1 MRAMPYPRERAPRG
15 RRPRLAR
22 PLRAAAPGAL
32 AVVLAIACTQERS
45 DPRRD
50 PDADPSAVRR
60 APLPDEQPSMAE
72 PIRTPQG
79 PLAIEEVAKYP
90 LPGTAIA
97 GAFQWSPDGRWLT
110 SLDSADG
117 SLVRQ
122 LWVEPVDGS
131 APRRVMFEPQDGGAT
146 EENLSPEEKLQ
157 RERRRERS
165 LGVTQYA
172 WAKDAARVLVPL
184 RGDLWVQDG
193 PDAAPRKL
201 VDTEGGPALDPAL
214 SRDGQHLAWVQDAE
228 LYTVPVAGGTPRQ
241 LTHGARGTGKT
252 HGLAEYIAQEEMGR
266 HRGFW
271 WSHDGERIAYT
282 EVDETHIP
290 SYRIAHQ
297 GRPDPLSHEDH
308 GYPFAGQP
316 NAKVRL
322 GVVPRTGGATVWMEL
337 GLEGEVPTDD
347 LYLARVDWLPDG
359 GLVAQIENREQT
371 RLDLVR
377 FDPRSGARTL
387 LLSERSDVWINLHDD
402 FRALEASAGEL
413 AGAFLWASEKTG
425 FRHLYLHDRQGK
437 ELRALTSGEWM
448 IDGVAGVDEAGGHV
462 YFTATKDGATEQHLY
477 RVPLAGGELV
487 RLTSEPGMHGIAMSP
502 DCTTFVDTWSDLS
515 SPPRITLRSAKDGAI
530 VRELPVTPDPRVSE
544 LGLRPPRLVTL
555 RSRDG
560 VELHGALYEP
570 PPELQG
576 GGSPAGPPWP
586 AIVSVYG
593 GPHAQRVTRSWGMTV
608 DMRAQYLASLGFL
621 VFKLDNRGSA
631 RRGLAFE
638 GAIRHDMGNLE
649 VQDQVDGVRW
659 LASQGLADPAR
670 VGIYG
675 WSYGGY
681 MAAMA
686 LARAPETFKA
696 AVAGAPVTSWD
707 GYDTHY
713 TERYMG
719 TPASNP
725 AGYASSSVLTH
736 VANIS
741 GALMIVHGLI
751 DENVHFRHAA
761 RLIDA
766 LVKARKPHD
775 LMLFPDERH
784 MPRSEADRVYME
796 ERMRDFF
803 VQELGPTALVKG

>member
-1 MRAMPYPRERAPRG
+1 MRAMPHLRAPATRD
-15 RRPRLAR
+15 RRSCLAR
-22 PLRAAAPGAL
+22 SAARTSGGAL
-32 AVVLAIACTQERS
+32 GALFLASALACTQERA
-45 DPRRD
+45 DPRDAPSPVAVTD
-50 PDADPSAVRR
+50 PRPVPPPMPDPI
-60 APLPDEQPSMAE
+60 Q
-72 PIRTPQG
+72 TPQG
-79 PLAIEEVAKYP
+79 TLPIEEVAKYP

-97 GAFQWSPDGRWLT
+97 GTFHFSPDGTWLT
-110 SLDSADG
+110 SLDSPDR

-122 LWVEPVDGS
+122 LYVEPVDGS
-131 APRRVMFEPQDGGAT
+131 APRRVMFEPPEGGAT

-157 RERRRERS
+157 RERKRERA

-172 WAKDAARVLVPL
+172 WAKAAPRVLVPL

-193 PDAAPRKL
+193 PDGTPRKV
-201 VDTEGGPALDPAL
+201 VDAEGSPALDPLL
-214 SRDGQHLAWVQDAE
+214 SRDGKHLAWVQDAE
-228 LYTVPVAGGTPRQ
+228 LYVVDVDGGAEPRQ
-241 LTHGARGTGKT
+241 LTTGARGTGKT
-252 HGLAEYIAQEEMGR
+252 HGLAEYIAQEEMDR

-271 WSHDGERIAYT
+271 WSHDGERLAYT

-290 SYRIAHQ
+290 IYRIQHQ

-308 GYPFAGQP
+308 GYPFAGQA

-322 GVVPRTGGATVWMEL
+322 GVVPRAGGKTVWMEL
-337 GLEGEVPTDD
+337 GLDGLEVGDD
-347 LYLARVDWLPDG
+347 LYLARVHWLPDG
-359 GLVAQIENREQT
+359 GLAAQLENREQT

-377 FDPRSGARTL
+377 FDPRTGARTL
-387 LLSERSDVWINLHDD
+387 LLSERSEVWVNLHND
-402 FRALEASAGEL
+402 FRALESGQGEL
-413 AGAFLWASEKTG
+413 SGGFLWASEKTG
-425 FRHLYLHDRQGK
+425 FRHLYLHDAQGK

-448 IDGVAGVDEAGGHV
+448 VDGVVGLDEAGGHV
-462 YFTATKDGATEQHLY
+462 YFVGTKDGPTEQHLY
-477 RVPLAGGELV
+477 RVPLAGGEIV
-487 RLTSEPGMHGIAMSP
+487 RLTPEPGMHGIAMSD
-502 DCTTFVDTWSDLS
+502 DCRHFVDTHGTLEA
-515 SPPRITLRSAKDGAI
+515 PPRITLRKADGTI
-530 VRELPVTPDPRVSE
+530 VRELPIEPDPRVAQ
-544 LGLRPPRLVTL
+544 LHLRPPRLVTL
-555 RSRDG
+555 TSRDG
-560 VELHGALYEP
+560 VELHGAIYEP
-570 PPELQG
+570 QPAP
-576 GGSPAGPPWP
+576 GSGPPWP

-608 DMRAQYLASLGFL
+608 DMRAQYLAGLGLL

-638 GAIRHDMGNLE
+638 GAIKHDLGNLE

-659 LASQGLADPAR
+659 LVDQGLVDPAR

-696 AVAGAPVTSWD
+696 AVAGAPVASWD

-719 TPASNP
+719 TPQSNP
-725 AGYASSSVLTH
+725 DGYASSSVLTH
-736 VANIS
+736 VPNIR
-741 GALMIVHGLI
+741 GELMVVHGLI

-766 LVKARKPHD
+766 LVKARKPHE

-803 VQELGPTALVKG
+803 VEQLGPVALVQG

>member
-1 MRAMPYPRERAPRG
+1 M
-15 RRPRLAR
+15 
-22 PLRAAAPGAL
+22 AAPGAL
-32 AVVLAIACTQERS
+32 ALVLALACTQERA
-45 DPRRD
+45 DPRID
-50 PDADPSAVRR
+50 PRMPAGTMPHPGE
-60 APLPDEQPSMAE
+60 PLPHEPPTMSE
-72 PIRTPQG
+72 PIRTPEG
-79 PLAIEEVAKYP
+79 ALPIEEVAKYP
-90 LPGTAIA
+90 QPGTAIA
-97 GAFQWSPDGRWLT
+97 GSFQWSPDGRWLT

-131 APRRVMFEPQDGGAT
+131 APRRVMFEPPEGGAT

-157 RERRRERS
+157 RERKRQLA
-165 LGVTQYA
+165 LGVTDYA
-172 WAKDAARVLVPL
+172 WAKEASRVLIPL

-193 PDAAPRKL
+193 PDAAPRKV
-201 VDTEGGPALDPAL
+201 VDTEGSPALDPVL
-214 SRDGQHLAWVQDAE
+214 SRDGKHLAWVQDAE
-228 LYTVPVAGGTPRQ
+228 LYAVEVDGGTPRQ
-241 LTHGARGTGKT
+241 LTSGARGSGKT
-252 HGLAEYIAQEEMGR
+252 HGLAEYIAQEEMDR

-271 WSHDGERIAYT
+271 WSHDGERLAYV

-290 SYRIAHQ
+290 TYRIQHQ

-308 GYPFAGQP
+308 GYPFAGQQ

-322 GVVPRTGGATVWMEL
+322 GVVPRRGGATVWMDV
-337 GLEGEVPTDD
+337 GLDGLPATDD

-359 GLVAQIENREQT
+359 GLAAQIQNREQT

-377 FDPRSGARTL
+377 FDPRTGARTL
-387 LLSERSDVWINLHDD
+387 LLSERSEVWVNLHGA
-402 FRALEASAGEL
+402 FRALEGPTRGLVATEL
-413 AGAFLWASEKTG
+413 VGAFLWASEKTG

-448 IDGVAGVDEAGGHV
+448 VDGVAGVDEARGHV
-462 YFTATKDGATEQHLY
+462 YFTATKDGPTEQHLY
-477 RVPLAGGELV
+477 RVPLAGGEIV
-487 RLTSEPGMHGIAMSP
+487 RLTPEPGMHGIAMSH
-502 DCTTFVDTWSDLS
+502 DCTTFVDSWSGPS
-515 SPPRITLRSAKDGAI
+515 APPQLTLRTITDGADGSI
-530 VRELPVTPDPRVSE
+530 VRELPITPDPRVAA
-544 LGLRPPRLVTL
+544 LGLPPPRLVSL
-555 RSRDG
+555 KSRDG
-560 VELHGALYEP
+560 VELHGAMYTP
-570 PPELQG
+570 PAG
-576 GGSPAGPPWP
+576 TGGPPWP
-586 AIVSVYG
+586 TIVSVYG
-593 GPHAQRVTRSWGMTV
+593 GPHAQRVTQGWGMTV

-621 VFKLDNRGSA
+621 VWKLDNRGSA

-638 GAIRHDMGNLE
+638 GAIKNDMGNLE

-659 LASQGLADPAR
+659 LVDQGYADPAR

-686 LARAPETFKA
+686 LARAPDTFKA

-719 TPASNP
+719 TPQSNP

-736 VANIS
+736 VPQIRGS
-741 GALMIVHGLI
+741 LMIVHGLI

-796 ERMRDFF
+796 ERLRDFF
-803 VQELGPTALVKG
+803 VQELGPTALVQG

>member
-1 MRAMPYPRERAPRG
+1 MQPADTRPGDPMPTHEPAPMPEPSRT
-15 RRPRLAR
+15 PE
-22 PLRAAAPGAL
+22 GAL
-32 AVVLAIACTQERS
+32 
-45 DPRRD
+45 P
-50 PDADPSAVRR
+50 
-60 APLPDEQPSMAE
+60 
-72 PIRTPQG
+72 
-79 PLAIEEVAKYP
+79 IEEVAKYP
-90 LPGTAIA
+90 LPGTAVA
-97 GAFQWSPDGRWLT
+97 GSFQWSPDGRFLT

-122 LWVEPVDGS
+122 LWIEPIDGS
-131 APRRVMFEPQDGGAT
+131 APRRVMFEPPEGGAT
-146 EENLSPEEKLQ
+146 EDNLSPEEKLQ
-157 RERRRERS
+157 RERKRQLA
-165 LGVTQYA
+165 LGVTDYA
-172 WAKDAARVLVPL
+172 WAAEADRLLVPL

-193 PDAAPRKL
+193 LDATPRKV
-201 VDTEGGPALDPAL
+201 VDTENSPALDPVL
-214 SRDGQHLAWVQDAE
+214 TRDGKHLAWVQDAE
-228 LYTVPVAGGTPRQ
+228 VYTVEVDGGTPKQ
-241 LTHGARGTGKT
+241 LTSGARSTGKT
-252 HGLAEYIAQEEMGR
+252 HGLAEYIAQEEMDR

-290 SYRIAHQ
+290 TYRIQHQ
-297 GRPDPLSHEDH
+297 GRPDPASHEDH

-322 GVVPRTGGATVWMEL
+322 GVVPRRGGATVWMEL
-337 GLEGEVPTDD
+337 ALEGEPPTDD

-377 FDPRSGARTL
+377 FDPRTGARTL
-387 LLSERSDVWINLHDD
+387 LVSERSDVWINLHGA
-402 FRALEASAGEL
+402 FRALEGAEGAAPGEL

-448 IDGVAGVDEAGGHV
+448 VDGVAGVDEAGGHV
-462 YFTATKDGATEQHLY
+462 YFTATKDGPTEQHLY
-477 RVPLAGGELV
+477 RVPLAGGEIV
-487 RLTSEPGMHGIAMSP
+487 RLTPEPGMHGIAMSR
-502 DCTTFVDTWSDLS
+502 DCSTFVDTWSDLS
-515 SPPRITLRSAKDGAI
+515 SPPRLTLRNASNGSI
-530 VRELPVTPDPRVSE
+530 VRELPVTPDPRVAA
-544 LGLRPPRLVTL
+544 LALRPPRLVTL
-555 RSRDG
+555 ASRDG
-560 VELHGALYEP
+560 VELHGAIYEP
-570 PPELQG
+570 KPGTG
-576 GGSPAGPPWP
+576 GGPPWP

-593 GPHAQRVTRSWGMTV
+593 GPHAQRVTHGWSMTV

-638 GAIRHDMGNLE
+638 GAIKHDMGNLE

-659 LASQGLADPAR
+659 LATQGLADPAR

-686 LARAPETFKA
+686 LARAPETFRA

-725 AGYASSSVLTH
+725 EGYASSSVLAH
-736 VANIS
+736 VPNIRGS
-741 GALMIVHGLI
+741 LMIVHGLI

-803 VQELGPTALVKG
+803 AQELGATALVKG